1 MFSQEESDTDE
12 YEVTESESEEI
23 IDSQKSDSDFEMFD
37 EKDSSGSEVKE
48 EVYHRPTTRSS
59 SQNFVQE
66 SVEST
71 EGIRTRSRAKKQEG
85 NNPPPAPRPKSKQD
99 DFDALLLYSLKVV
112 LPFPSLPSPAEL
124 RQAPARQAPHG
135 PSSPAPRLQEI
146 APLQPAFLRPGSTQ
160 GRGTRARPGGKG
172 A

>member
-1 MFSQEESDTDE
+1 MEVVDSMFSQEESDADE

-112 LPFPSLPSPAEL
+112 LPFSPPT
-124 RQAPARQAPHG
+124 RRTP
-135 PSSPAPRLQEI
+135 PSSSPLRSSYLFLGAKITMPGILPR
-146 APLQPAFLRPGSTQ
+146 
-160 GRGTRARPGGKG
+160 
-172 A
+172 